1 MFNQLIKNKIEM
13 ETQKYY
19 RTHGKN
25 PSKTVRGMW
34 LFLNSKDKS
43 SEIHGAS
50 GTLREAGRLVA
61 DFYGCKIKDLEVQ
74 P

>member
-1 MFNQLIKNKIEM
+1 M
-13 ETQKYY
+13 ETAKYF
-19 RTHGKN
+19 RSHGKN
-25 PSKTVRGMW
+25 PSTVVRGMW
-34 LFLNSKDKS
+34 GFLNSTDNN
-43 SEIHGAS
+43 SEIQFAS